1 MRLAACTL
9 LLILIADPASS
20 VDGPV
25 TGMDRVRG
33 VAEKIAQ
40 KIKMIDQILAHSD
53 LSGRAAASADEVAR
67 ELMNRAEVNLRE
79 GKAYFQREQ
88 YLEAEAVLDYVLRDL
103 GASARLLSAPRKKSS
118 EYENF
123 IDQLDAFTL
132 PEWSG
137 LDETEIGQLGSS
149 LERVSEL
156 RREAMSLAADEEY
169 ENAIAL
175 LEQAY
180 RIKVALLDRFEHQT
194 TVVYDLDFDTVQ
206 DEYTYLLNRTYHFLD
221 LVQVVLSTR
230 EVDQQTRKLTD
241 RYVYRSMVN
250 LDMAE
255 SHEAQGR
262 YSEAIPILGESISQL
277 SAVLKIL
284 GVRI

>member
-9 LLILIADPASS
+9 LLILIADPALSA
-20 VDGPV
+20 DGPV

>member
-20 VDGPV
+20 ADGPV

-53 LSGRAAASADEVAR
+53 LSGRAAARADEVAR

>member
-20 VDGPV
+20 ADGPV